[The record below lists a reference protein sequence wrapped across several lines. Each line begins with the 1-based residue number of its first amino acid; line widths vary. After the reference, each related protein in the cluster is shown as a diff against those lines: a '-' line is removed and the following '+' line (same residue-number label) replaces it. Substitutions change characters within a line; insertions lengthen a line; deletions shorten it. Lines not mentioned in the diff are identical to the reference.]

1 MSFRLRPRRSP
12 HGHWGLGTLGAALL
26 LGALSGAQAL
36 NVRVLVSSGQQVT
49 VRVPV
54 TPVPTSP
61 LLAPSVLASLPQ
73 PLTMNTWLV
82 GVSGRQPG
90 AHLTL
95 GGQDAGNTALY
106 LPPSPGSVVEISG
119 RFYRGGVLLRA
130 QNGGVQ
136 AINVVDVEDYLR
148 GVVPAEM
155 PSGWPA
161 SALAAQAVIA
171 RTYVA
176 ARINPAAPYDTCAT
190 ESCQVYRG
198 MDAEKPGTD
207 AAIAATAAQV
217 VAYAGKPASTYFSS
231 DSGGFTAS
239 SAEVWGKEIPYL
251 TARADPF
258 STGGPRSR
266 WRLEVPLS
274 KVQAVATQFGARV
287 GALHAVSV
295 TRVSESGRPQE
306 ILLSGAAGVARISGA
321 QAGGFVRALGAMSSR
336 ATLSGL
342 SPLVVEGSGAGH
354 GVGLSQYGALELAR
368 QGYDHLHV
376 LGFYYPGTT
385 LNRLAGVR
393 ESAGAV
399 LAGARPLPAPE
410 LASLPEPS
418 SPSVPGPSWLTLR
431 SGPGAP

>member
-1 MSFRLRPRRSP
+1 MPFRLRSRRGSW
-12 HGHWGLGTLGAALL
+12 GHCSLSALGAALV
-26 LGALSGAQAL
+26 LGALSDAKAL
-36 NVRVLVSSGQQVT
+36 TVRVLVSSGQQVT

-54 TPVPTSP
+54 TPTPTSP
-61 LLAPSVLASLPQ
+61 LVAPSVLAGLPQ
-73 PLTMNTWLV
+73 PQAMNTWVV
-82 GVSGRQPG
+82 GTSGRQPG

-106 LPPSPGSVVEISG
+106 LPPAPGSVVEING

-130 QNGGVQ
+130 QDGGVQ

-155 PSGWPA
+155 PSGWPVG
-161 SALAAQAVIA
+161 ALAAQAVIA

-207 AAIAATAAQV
+207 AAIAATASQV
-217 VAYAGKPASTYFSS
+217 IAYGGKPASTYFSS

-251 TARADPF
+251 AAKADPF
-258 STGGPRSR
+258 STSGPRSR

-274 KVQAVATQFGARV
+274 KVQTVASQFGVKV
-287 GALHAVSV
+287 GDLRSVSV

-306 ILLSGAAGVARISGA
+306 ITLSGAAGVARISGA

-342 SPLVVEGSGAGH
+342 SPLIVEGSGAGH

-368 QGYDHLHV
+368 QGYDYMHV

-385 LNRLAGVR
+385 LNRLARVR
-393 ESAGAV
+393 EGAGPV
-399 LAGARPLPAPE
+399 LAGGRPLPAPA
-410 LASLPEPS
+410 LRSPPEPS
-418 SPSVPGPSWLTLR
+418 FPEPAGPSWLAMR
-431 SGPGAP
+431 AGPGVP

>member
-1 MSFRLRPRRSP
+1 MRSRRSSS
-12 HGHWGLGTLGAALL
+12 GHCSLGALGAALL

-54 TPVPTSP
+54 TPTPTSP
-61 LLAPSVLASLPQ
+61 LAAPSVLAALPQ
-73 PLTMNTWLV
+73 PPTMNTWLV

-106 LPPSPGSVVEISG
+106 LPPTPGSVVEISG

-130 QNGGVQ
+130 QDGGVQ

-176 ARINPAAPYDTCAT
+176 ARINPSAPYDTCAT

-198 MDAEKPGTD
+198 MDAEKPGPD
-207 AAIAATAAQV
+207 AAIAATASQV
-217 VAYAGKPASTYFSS
+217 IAYAGKPASTYFSS

-239 SAEVWGKEIPYL
+239 SAEVWGKDIPYL
-251 TARADPF
+251 TARPDPF
-258 STGGPRSR
+258 SANGPRSR

-274 KVQAVATQFGARV
+274 KVQAVATQFGAKV
-287 GALHAVSV
+287 GALRGVSV

-306 ILLSGAAGVARISGA
+306 ITLSGAAGVAHISGA
-321 QAGGFVRALGAMSSR
+321 RAGGFVRALGATSSR
-336 ATLSGL
+336 AILSGL
-342 SPLVVEGSGAGH
+342 SPLIVEGSGAGH

-393 ESAGAV
+393 DSGGPV
-399 LAGARPLPAPE
+399 LAGAQPLPE
-410 LASLPEPS
+410 LGIPGLPS
-418 SPSVPGPSWLTLR
+418 APGPSWLALR
-431 SGPGAP
+431 AVAGTP